1 MSNELANFSDYE
13 LADALDE
20 LAADQRQPGARQ
32 NRHPDELGGR
42 PMPAPIPIAVVGNAS
57 TVPAGAEPA
66 APGSPANKASR
77 RDRTESSVT
86 DQLLQTNER
95 APARTAFHP
104 LDGMAATI
112 LSPELADL
120 VSAVVAGQPTAWP
133 LTADVIITY
142 PEPMTS
148 KEEADVQ

>member
-1 MSNELANFSDYE
+1 
-13 LADALDE
+13 
-20 LAADQRQPGARQ
+20 
-32 NRHPDELGGR
+32 
-42 PMPAPIPIAVVGNAS
+42 
-57 TVPAGAEPA
+57 
-66 APGSPANKASR
+66 
-77 RDRTESSVT
+77 
-86 DQLLQTNER
+86 
-95 APARTAFHP
+95 
-104 LDGMAATI
+104 MAATI